1 MNGPVDIRV
10 SGICQKDGKKMAYVS
25 FNDGDKNAEGVIPD
39 CVITRNEGFT
49 EDEISQ
55 LQDYMKRELQSLKK
69 TAAGIN
75 VVKALMD

>member
-39 CVITRNEGFT
+39 CIITRNEGFT

>member
-25 FNDGDKNAEGVIPD
+25 FNDGGKNAEGIIPD

-49 EDEISQ
+49 GDEISQ